1 MQHPTFSATLADQHR
16 DELRGQA
23 DQLRLLRASRPN
35 GPRWRP
41 PARPWWRLSAWPAR
55 P

>member
-1 MQHPTFSATLADQHR
+1 MQHPTFSAALADQHR
-16 DELRGQA
+16 DELRSQA

-35 GPRWRP
+35 DPRWRP
-41 PARPWWRLSAWPAR
+41 TVRRWWRLSAWPAR

>member
-1 MQHPTFSATLADQHR
+1 MPHPTFSATLADQHR

-23 DQLRLLRASRPN
+23 DQLRLLRTSRPN

-41 PARPWWRLSAWPAR
+41 TARPWWRLSAWPAR